1 MYGQNQTHL
10 SAGRAY
16 QRNLFKLTQVTLA
29 FQRPTGYLFFSCRLQ
44 ILKGRYTMTEARNFY
59 SSYINL
65 CVLNGFLC
73 CIAISLNGITIHA
86 IRKTSSLP
94 NTLRILLL
102 SLAVSDLGVGLLV
115 QPLNIAFFVMEMGPN
130 AESNP
135 TYKIT
140 SSVQRVVVNLFYYAT
155 FFDILALSVDRFL
168 AIYLHLRY
176 QELVTHKRVVAVVI
190 SIWISSSFISSV
202 HFWIATN
209 IIRDAIYL
217 TIEVACLLT
226 TTLLYCKIY
235 LAVKRHKRQLRALHI
250 QQQAQNESV
259 GHRGR
264 FKTAIG
270 AFYIYLVFLA
280 CYLPHNCSYVSRVLT
295 GSYNLDGLVRHLVRY
310 TLTLTW
316 LNSSLNPLIYSWKM
330 KQIRLTIKN
339 IFQNM
344 LPIT

>member
-1 MYGQNQTHL
+1 M
-10 SAGRAY
+10 
-16 QRNLFKLTQVTLA
+16 
-29 FQRPTGYLFFSCRLQ
+29 
-44 ILKGRYTMTEARNFY
+44 
-59 SSYINL
+59 
-65 CVLNGFLC
+65 
-73 CIAISLNGITIHA
+73 
-86 IRKTSSLP
+86 
-94 NTLRILLL
+94 LL

-140 SSVQRVVVNLFYYAT
+140 AYVQRVVVNLFYYAT

-168 AIYLHLRY
+168 SIYLHLRY
-176 QELVTHKRVVAVVI
+176 QELVTYKRVVAVVI
-190 SIWISSSFISSV
+190 SIWISSSFISSI
-202 HFWIATN
+202 HFWITTD

-217 TIEVACLLT
+217 TIELACLLT

-235 LAVKRHKRQLRALHI
+235 LEVKRHKRQIQALQI
-250 QQQAQNESV
+250 QQQAQNETV
-259 GHRGR
+259 GYRGR
-264 FKTAIG
+264 FKTAIA

-280 CYLPHNCSYVSRVLT
+280 CYLPHNCSYVSRVIT
-295 GSYNLDGLVRHLVRY
+295 GSYSLNGLVRHLVRY

-339 IFQNM
+339 IFQNI

>member
-1 MYGQNQTHL
+1 MDRTKHTCLQVVL
-10 SAGRAY
+10 
-16 QRNLFKLTQVTLA
+16 NLLKLNWRCI
-29 FQRPTGYLFFSCRLQ
+29 FISKIYFFRCRLQ
-44 ILKGRYTMTEARNFY
+44 ILSLKGRYTMTEARNFY
-59 SSYINL
+59 SSYIAL

-73 CIAISLNGITIHA
+73 CIAIILNGITIHA

-94 NTLRILLL
+94 NTLRTLLL
-102 SLAVSDLGVGLLV
+102 SQAVSDLGVGLLV

-130 AESNP
+130 AEGNP
-135 TYKIT
+135 TCKIT

-168 AIYLHLRY
+168 SIYLHLRY

-190 SIWISSSFISSV
+190 SIWISSSFISSI
-202 HFWIATN
+202 HFWITTD

-217 TIEVACLLT
+217 TIELACLLT

-235 LAVKRHKRQLRALHI
+235 LAVKRHKRQIQALQI
-250 QQQAQNESV
+250 QQQAQNETV
-259 GHRGR
+259 GYRGR

-270 AFYIYLVFLA
+270 AFYIYLVFLS
-280 CYLPHNCSYVSRVLT
+280 CYLPNNCSYVLRVIT
-295 GSYNLDGLVRHLVRY
+295 GSYSLDGLVNHLVRY

-339 IFQNM
+339 IFQNI

>member
-1 MYGQNQTHL
+1 M
-10 SAGRAY
+10 
-16 QRNLFKLTQVTLA
+16 
-29 FQRPTGYLFFSCRLQ
+29 
-44 ILKGRYTMTEARNFY
+44 
-59 SSYINL
+59 
-65 CVLNGFLC
+65 
-73 CIAISLNGITIHA
+73 
-86 IRKTSSLP
+86 
-94 NTLRILLL
+94 LL

-140 SSVQRVVVNLFYYAT
+140 AYVQRVAVNLFYYAT

-168 AIYLHLRY
+168 SIYLHLRY

-190 SIWISSSFISSV
+190 SVWISSSFISSI
-202 HFWIATN
+202 HFWITTD

-217 TIEVACLLT
+217 TIELACLLT

-235 LAVKRHKRQLRALHI
+235 LAVKRHKRQIQALQI
-250 QQQAQNESV
+250 QQQAQNETV
-259 GHRGR
+259 GYRGR

-280 CYLPHNCSYVSRVLT
+280 CYLPHNCSYVFRVIT
-295 GSYNLDGLVRHLVRY
+295 GSYSLDGLVNHLVRY

-339 IFQNM
+339 IFQNI
-344 LPIT
+344 LQIT

>member
-1 MYGQNQTHL
+1 
-10 SAGRAY
+10 
-16 QRNLFKLTQVTLA
+16 
-29 FQRPTGYLFFSCRLQ
+29 
-44 ILKGRYTMTEARNFY
+44 MTEARNFY
-59 SSYINL
+59 SSYIAL

-73 CIAISLNGITIHA
+73 CIAIILNGITIHA

-115 QPLNIAFFVMEMGPN
+115 QPLSIPYFVLEMGPN
-130 AESNP
+130 AGSNP
-135 TYKIT
+135 MYKIT
-140 SSVQRVVVNLFYYAT
+140 SSVQKVVVNLFYYAT

-168 AIYLHLRY
+168 SIYLHLRY

-190 SIWISSSFISSV
+190 SIWISSSFISSI
-202 HFWIATN
+202 HFWITN
-209 IIRDAIYL
+209 DIIRYAIYL
-217 TIEVACLLT
+217 TIELACLLT

-235 LAVKRHKRQLRALHI
+235 LAVKRHKRQIQALQI
-250 QQQAQNESV
+250 QQQAQNETV
-259 GHRGR
+259 GYRGR

-280 CYLPHNCSYVSRVLT
+280 CYLPHNCSYVFRVIT
-295 GSYNLDGLVRHLVRY
+295 GSYSLDGLVNHLVRY

-339 IFQNM
+339 IFQNI